1 MMKTSLLLYII
12 LSFILVSCAGHGGRS
27 DYRSLCDSVAD
38 MPPAEAYARCRSRL
52 ISDPDADGRIYQLAY
67 FKAIDADSVEDYA
80 SLLDSISAGDRR
92 SPNRNYIAS
101 FRAVCSYVKSWPD
114 LDSLVAAAAALPPA
128 ADRLQEAVTAQLLA
142 RIMVISDARQAYE
155 LQKRALEA
163 MRGADTG
170 KSVEIL
176 CQASE
181 LACRLGEY
189 VQSMDYLNEARDTL
203 EAQGWPQRE
212 TVFFYGDRANLYST
226 VKLYDSALVTNRR
239 AIGYA
244 SISPALMTDVLT
256 FRARIFADRGAAD
269 SAYFYLDS
277 AERVIDRMD
286 EAYAPI
292 LRRYVRA
299 QRGVLS
305 VLGGA
310 DGTRLREAADDLRK
324 YVGCNSGMWEEK
336 FALAVAGERLGDDSA
351 PGRLENLVDSIARYD
366 DLDLLLRANRR
377 LIDVYIDRGRPAEAT
392 ELFRQT
398 FRLVDTL
405 GIEDARTRSIAA
417 DVQYHARSH
426 ERENQMLRQI
436 VGREEARVFWL
447 AVACVMG
454 IVMLVVITVY
464 HVKSRRL
471 ARRSLEMDARQIST
485 LLRNQK
491 TLNSRLEELQSLAR
505 TETDWSSLTPSS
517 MSSDDISRFR
527 QSFMSLYPDFQ
538 TALQQRCPDL
548 TIGDNTL
555 CMLIRIGQTTDDI
568 AMALGISRASVNS
581 ARYRIRKKMGLAK
594 EDSLDDIIKAM

>member
-12 LSFILVSCAGHGGRS
+12 LSFILVSCASHDGRS

-80 SLLDSISAGDRR
+80 SLLDSIGAGDRR

-239 AIGYA
+239 AIVYA

-305 VLGGA
+305 VMGGDEDA
-310 DGTRLREAADDLRK
+310 RLRQAADDISE

-336 FALAVAGERLGDDSA
+336 FALAVAGERLGDDAALGS
-351 PGRLENLVDSIARYD
+351 LENLVDSIARYD

-377 LIDVYIDRGRPAEAT
+377 LIDIYIDRGRPAEAT

-581 ARYRIRKKMGLAK
+581 ARYRIRKKMGLTK

>member
-1 MMKTSLLLYII
+1 MKKHLAYIL
-12 LSFILVSCAGHGGRS
+12 LSFLLAGCSGHGDKSG
-27 DYRSLCDSVAD
+27 YRAFCDSVATL
-38 MPPAEAYARCRSRL
+38 PPAEAYATCRYRL
-52 ISDPDADGRIYQLAY
+52 SADPDADGRIYQLAY

-80 SLLDSISAGDRR
+80 RLLDSIGAGAYA
-92 SPNRNYIAS
+92 PHNRNYIAA
-101 FRAVCSYVKSWPD
+101 FRTVCSYVKSWSD
-114 LDSLVAAAAALPPA
+114 LDSLVTAAAVLPPA

-142 RIMVISDARQAYE
+142 RIMVVSDTRQAYE
-155 LQKRALEA
+155 LQKRALDA

-203 EAQGWPQRE
+203 EVQGWPQRE

-239 AIGYA
+239 AIEYA

-256 FRARIFADRGAAD
+256 FRARIFANHGPVD

-305 VLGGA
+305 VMGGA
-310 DGTRLREAADDLRK
+310 EDARLREAADDISE
-324 YVGCNSGMWEEK
+324 YVSCNSGMWEEK
-336 FALAVAGERLGDDSA
+336 FALAVAGERLGDDA
-351 PGRLENLVDSIARYD
+351 ALGGLENLVDSIARYD